1 MRRTAAEHAQPR
13 RKPCPRAPALLPE
26 NPRPAPG
33 RPPSDHLALATAA
46 PLPARL
52 RPHRLGGGLRHQRHP
67 PPVRNGRHR
76 TALRQAAAVPDLP
89 ALPGGTPD
97 TGTDRLDLVAIIPT
111 YNEDPST
118 LRRSLCSILV
128 QSRPVSVVHVVDD
141 ASNDLS
147 AARAAAEMAPQFARA
162 GITLHIHRQPENK
175 GKREALAVG
184 FRASPDAHAYLC
196 VDSDTVLDPQAVEE
210 LIKPLANPRVKAV
223 TGLVLA
229 LNQRKNLLTRLIDL
243 RYGNAFLFERAAYSQ
258 LGSVLCCCGSLVVY
272 RADVVHANLDDF
284 LTQRFLGRPAVFGD
298 DRRLTNYCLMR
309 GQVLFQSTAVAYT
322 AVPER
327 LGHFLRQQV
336 RWNKSFFRESQWA
349 LRNLPRLRPGW
360 YLTFMEV
367 ATWLVFTG
375 AALTSLAVKP
385 AADPGNT
392 LRHLAGYLVFT
403 AVMGYARSVRYL
415 DAPRPG
421 VSFAG
426 RLGIY
431 ALAPVYGVLHLV
443 LLLPIRIYAIL
454 TMTHG
459 KWGTRQTG
467 VEVTDDAAA
476 TAGLYRAL
484 QDTHPQPAP
493 LIPHQTGLDSR
504 TPSPSST

>member
-1 MRRTAAEHAQPR
+1 MPQLSFRKTRGLHRADRPTSWTSRLPRLSLLAFVITGSAAAYVISGTLHLYGMAAIGLLSVKLLLSLTYRPYQAARTADVQ
-13 RKPCPRAPALLPE
+13 
-26 NPRPAPG
+26 G
-33 RPPSDHLALATAA
+33 AA
-46 PLPARL
+46 P
-52 RPHRLGGGLRHQRHP
+52 
-67 PPVRNGRHR
+67 N
-76 TALRQAAAVPDLP
+76 
-89 ALPGGTPD
+89 
-97 TGTDRLDLVAIIPT
+97 RLDLVAIIPT

-118 LRRSLCSILV
+118 LRRSLRSILA
-128 QSRPVSVVHVVDD
+128 QSRPVSLVHVVDD
-141 ASNDLS
+141 ASGDLS
-147 AARAAAEMAPQFARA
+147 AVRAAEEMAEQFARA
-162 GITLHIHRQPENK
+162 GIGLRIHRQTENK

-184 FRASPDAHAYLC
+184 FRASPGADAYLC

-210 LIKPLANPRVKAV
+210 LIKPLSNRRVKAV

-243 RYGNAFLFERAAYSQ
+243 RYGNAFLFERAAYSR

-284 LTQRFLGRPAVFGD
+284 LTQKFLGRPAVFGD
-298 DRRLTNYCLMR
+298 DRRLTNYSLMR

-360 YLTFMEV
+360 YLTFLEV

-385 AADPGNT
+385 ATDPGNIPA
-392 LRHLAGYLVFT
+392 HLAGYLVFT

-415 DAPRPG
+415 DVPRPG
-421 VSFAG
+421 VTFVG

-431 ALAPVYGVLHLV
+431 SLAPLYGLLHLV
-443 LLLPIRIYAIL
+443 LLLPIRIYAML
-454 TMTHG
+454 TMTRG

-484 QDTHPQPAP
+484 QDASAPQPAP
-493 LIPHQTGLDSR
+493 VLSSFPHQTALDTR
-504 TPSPSST
+504 TSASYLSDSPATTVGG